1 MANLVAELRAL
12 TPQRALS
19 LNESFRVA
27 ELQAARLLS
36 TSGVTE
42 PYVPEA
48 VIAGLPRVQVERLS
62 PIPVSGSM
70 HWVRGRWHII
80 LNGAEPVVRQRYSL
94 AHEAKHLLDAPFIHL
109 LYPALYGM
117 TPEGRSEQVADFFAA
132 CLLMPRPW
140 VKKFWGRGMHDVRRL
155 AGTFAVSQTAM
166 RVRLLQIG
174 LLEAEARCGV
184 AA

>member
-1 MANLVAELRAL
+1 MASLVAELRAL
-12 TPQRALS
+12 MPQRPLS
-19 LNESFRVA
+19 LNESLRVA
-27 ELQAARLLS
+27 ELQATRLLS
-36 TSGVTE
+36 ASGVTE

-117 TPEGRSEQVADFFAA
+117 TSDERSERVADFFAA

-140 VKKFWGRGMHDVRRL
+140 VKKVWGRGVHDLRL
-155 AGTFAVSQTAM
+155 LAAMFAVSQTAM
-166 RVRLLQIG
+166 RIRLLQIG
-174 LLEAEARCGV
+174 LLETEPRCGV